1 MSQPLVRLDNI
12 VKQYRQPQQ
21 ALFAPPARVT
31 AIDDV
36 SIAIEPGQTFGL
48 VGESGCGKSTIGKML
63 LRLEAPT
70 KGQVTFDGLD
80 LAKVTPEQDLK
91 LRHQIQVVLQDP
103 YASMNP
109 RQRVDKF
116 VDEPQRALGRMSA
129 AERREMVEA
138 KLAEVGISPGSSRL
152 FPHEFS
158 GGQRQRISIARAL
171 SVDPRFM
178 VLDEPVSALDVS
190 VRAQVLNLLRDLQDS
205 KGLTYLFIAHDLA
218 IVEFMA
224 DVVGVMYLGR
234 LVEIAEKR
242 SLFSRPLHPY
252 TKGMLALAHA
262 NETGGRSSGQ
272 IVRGEIPS
280 PADKHVGC
288 RFKTRCPVA
297 IAICGVVDPPL
308 TPYGAN
314 HRAACHRAEE
324 LDGASLSGKP
334 APASVRDK
342 THLVMPVNS
351 GGERNALT

>member
-1 MSQPLVRLDNI
+1 MNQPLIRLDNI

-21 ALFAPPARVT
+21 TLFAPPVVVT

-36 SIAIEPGQTFGL
+36 SIVIEPGQTFGL

-63 LRLEAPT
+63 LLLEAPT
-70 KGQVTFDGLD
+70 KGRVTFDGLD
-80 LAKVTPEQDLK
+80 LSKLTPEQDRK

-116 VDEPQRALGRMSA
+116 VDEPQRALGRMSGS
-129 AERREMVEA
+129 ERREMVEE
-138 KLAEVGISPGSSRL
+138 KLAEVGIAPGSSRL

-234 LVEIAEKR
+234 LVEIAPKR
-242 SLFSRPLHPY
+242 SLFGRPLHPY
-252 TKGMLALAHA
+252 TKGMLALARA

-288 RFKTRCPVA
+288 RFRTRCPVA
-297 IAICGVVDPPL
+297 IAVCGQVDPPL
-308 TPYGAN
+308 KEYGAN

-324 LDGASLSGKP
+324 LDGNVS
-334 APASVRDK
+334 
-342 THLVMPVNS
+342 
-351 GGERNALT
+351 

>member
-1 MSQPLVRLDNI
+1 MTQPLVRLDNI

-21 ALFAPPARVT
+21 SPFAPPTTVT
-31 AIDDV
+31 AIDGV
-36 SIAIEPGQTFGL
+36 SISIQPGQSFGL

-70 KGQVTFDGLD
+70 SGRVIFDGLD
-80 LAKVTPEQDLK
+80 LSDVTQEQDTL

-109 RQRVDKF
+109 RQRIEDF
-116 VDEPQRALGRMSA
+116 VGEPQRALGGMSRVQ
-129 AERREMVEA
+129 RREMVEQ
-138 KLAEVGISPGSSRL
+138 KLAEVGIMPGSSRL

-171 SVDPRFM
+171 SVDPRFI

-234 LVEIAEKR
+234 IVEMAPKQA
-242 SLFSRPLHPY
+242 LFRRPLHPY
-252 TKGMLALAHA
+252 TKGMLDLARA
-262 NETGGRSSGQ
+262 NETGSKGNGA

-280 PADKHVGC
+280 PTDKHVGC
-288 RFKTRCPVA
+288 RFKARCPFAV
-297 IAICGVVDPPL
+297 AICGEVDPEFK
-308 TPYGAN
+308 PYESD
-314 HRAACHRAEE
+314 HYSACHRADE
-324 LDGASLSGKP
+324 LAHAS
-334 APASVRDK
+334 A
-342 THLVMPVNS
+342 
-351 GGERNALT
+351 

>member
-1 MSQPLVRLDNI
+1 MNQPLVRLNNI
-12 VKQYRQPQQ
+12 VKQYSQPQHE
-21 ALFAPPARVT
+21 LFAPPAVVT

-36 SIAIEPGQTFGL
+36 SIAIEAGQTFGL
-48 VGESGCGKSTIGKML
+48 VGESGCGKSTIGKMM

-70 KGQVTFDGLD
+70 KGSVTFDGID
-80 LAKVTPEQDLK
+80 LASVTPAQDLV

-109 RQRVDKF
+109 RQRIDAF
-116 VDEPQRALGRMSA
+116 VDEPQRALGGMSK
-129 AERREMVEA
+129 AERREMVEQ
-138 KLAEVGISPGSSRL
+138 KLAEVGIAPGSSRL
-152 FPHEFS
+152 YPHEFS

-171 SVDPRFM
+171 SVSPRFI

-190 VRAQVLNLLRDLQDS
+190 VRAQVLNLLRDLQDN

-234 LVEIAEKR
+234 LVEIAPKK

-252 TKGMLALAHA
+252 TKGMLALALA
-262 NETGGRSSGQ
+262 NETGGKSTGQ

-288 RFKTRCPVA
+288 RFKTRCPAA
-297 IAICGVVDPPL
+297 IAVCSEVDPEL
-308 TPYGAN
+308 KEYGAN

-324 LDGASLSGKP
+324 LDGVPL
-334 APASVRDK
+334 
-342 THLVMPVNS
+342 
-351 GGERNALT
+351 

>member
-1 MSQPLVRLDNI
+1 MTQTLVRLDNI

-21 ALFAPPARVT
+21 SPFAPPVTVT

-36 SIAIEPGQTFGL
+36 SISIQPGQTFGL

-70 KGQVTFDGLD
+70 QGRVTFDDLD
-80 LAKVTPEQDLK
+80 LSNVTPDQDTI

-109 RQRVDKF
+109 RQRIEAF
-116 VDEPQRALGRMSA
+116 VDEPQRALGGMNKA
-129 AERREMVEA
+129 QRRELVEQ
-138 KLAEVGISPGSSRL
+138 KLAEVGIAPGSSRL

-171 SVDPRFM
+171 SVNPRFI

-224 DVVGVMYLGR
+224 DMVGVMYLGR
-234 LVEIAEKR
+234 IVEMAPKHA
-242 SLFSRPLHPY
+242 LFRRPLHPY
-252 TKGMLALAHA
+252 TKGMLELAHA
-262 NETGGRSSGQ
+262 NETGRKGDGGL
-272 IVRGEIPS
+272 VRGEIPS
-280 PADKHVGC
+280 PTDKHVGC
-288 RFKTRCPVA
+288 RFKARCPFA
-297 IAICGVVDPPL
+297 IAICGEVDPEFK
-308 TPYGAN
+308 TYEGD

-324 LDGASLSGKP
+324 LADVSL
-334 APASVRDK
+334 
-342 THLVMPVNS
+342 
-351 GGERNALT
+351 